1 MAGKADDRGANNA
14 PAQPPSPPRPTSP
27 KVDRDQCD
35 KTREVNQSRDHDHD
49 SHSRYDKTGAS
60 SPTTRDSD
68 DDQPGQPPRKRQRVR
83 LSCLECRRRKL
94 SCDRSMP
101 CERCIRSGTPEICS
115 YETRPGLAPPAK
127 NGLSQGA
134 LSSFES
140 RLSHPPPPPGEY
152 RRDSILSR
160 DNDRIRRLESE
171 VAQLKNLLLAKV
183 GSSSLDGTATLADG
197 SPAEHS
203 KPDYA
208 SEIVP
213 GTPPPRPPNNPE
225 QDNAAEEDELRFFRG
240 KEFKT
245 RYFGPHNAYMAFSEL
260 TSLYPFMK
268 ETADEWLSPLH
279 IPKNKDRNQRKLDRE
294 RKAQEPDPTLEALL
308 PTKQETDILVEVYL
322 EQFEQVYRIIHTPT
336 FRKSYARFWDPM
348 LPRTASFTALVLVMI
363 SVSCCLHG
371 NTSGTLVGSVSHA
384 HYMAEKWT
392 NACENWH
399 RNQSEKHRKLIHL
412 QIACLIH
419 LSKRVN
425 ILKKKRFWKSAG
437 ALVQDGISV
446 GLHRDP
452 GHVSDK
458 ISVYNQEMRRR
469 LWATIQEFDLQASFD
484 HGLPSLLSSLHFD
497 ITPPRNID
505 DEEFDEDVKS
515 LPKSKPPN
523 VYTFSSFQHL
533 SRQSLPLRLELS
545 RVLTGSP
552 EELDYERV
560 IRYTNEITQEIDSLP
575 SWDLMAAPT
584 LGPGAAPGSSLSSQI
599 SVSSR
604 RPLLAYTLL
613 HIQLRQYI
621 IPLHQ
626 PYLRLRKTNSKYQYS
641 EIVYY
646 NAARDMVLLHDKL
659 TEQGVRTL
667 SFLRED
673 ALTLSINLCSVTMLQ
688 PRGSTNM
695 VMVNSEHTLRLL
707 EKCLAM
713 KEDRVLRCGNHEPW
727 AYSIMCAAYGLLEA
741 HLGVKTAEVAKAGA
755 AERFVNLHYRL
766 VKGENPPASSMQS
779 ILSNRAA
786 LQQPQNYE
794 GRERQKSITP
804 FAIPSSQGSAMNGVH
819 PGEAPPTPWWLNPVV
834 DPSIPALP
842 QSSFN
847 PEFNLENLGLNLN
860 DLWSDATL
868 GFSN

>member
-1 MAGKADDRGANNA
+1 MPDLAGTRGGDGAGA
-14 PAQPPSPPRPTSP
+14 PPPTSP
-27 KVDRDQCD
+27 RHAGGLDEGDEHGRDPSHDR
-35 KTREVNQSRDHDHD
+35 
-49 SHSRYDKTGAS
+49 TGAS
-60 SPTTRDSD
+60 SPVTREGDNSD
-68 DDQPGQPPRKRQRVR
+68 DEQQPGKPPRKRQRVR

-94 SCDRSMP
+94 SCDRNFP
-101 CERCIRSGTPEICS
+101 CERCIKSGTADRCT

-134 LSSFES
+134 LATIES
-140 RLSHPPPPPGEY
+140 RLSYTPGPADF
-152 RRDSILSR
+152 RRDSPR

-171 VAQLKNLLLAKV
+171 VAQLKSLLTK
-183 GSSSLDGTATLADG
+183 GGSLDGSTTLTDG
-197 SPAEHS
+197 SPAYVKGDH
-203 KPDYA
+203 PD
-208 SEIVP
+208 IVP
-213 GTPPPRPPNNPE
+213 GTPPRQSPRPFNPE

-245 RYFGPHNAYMAFSEL
+245 RYYGPHNACMAFSEL
-260 TSLYPFMK
+260 TGLCPFMK
-268 ETADEWLSPLH
+268 ETAEEWLSPLRVD
-279 IPKNKDRNQRKLDRE
+279 KNKDRNQRKLDRE
-294 RKAQEPDPTLEALL
+294 RRALEPDRELEAML
-308 PTKQETDILVEVYL
+308 PTRSETDILVEVYL
-322 EQFEQVYRIIHTPT
+322 DQFEQVHRIVHIPT
-336 FRKSYARFWDPM
+336 FRKQYSRFWDPTQ
-348 LPRTASFTALVLVMI
+348 PRTAAFTALVLAMI
-363 SVSCCLHG
+363 AVSCCLHG
-371 NTSGTLVGSVSHA
+371 NTSGMLVGSVSHA
-384 HYMAEKWT
+384 HRTAEKWT
-392 NACENWH
+392 NTVEEWH
-399 RNQSEKHRKLIHL
+399 RRQSEKHRKLIHL
-412 QIACLIH
+412 QILCMLY

-452 GHVSDK
+452 SHISEK

-469 LWATIQEFDLQASFD
+469 LWSTIQEFDLQASFD
-484 HGLPSLLSSLHFD
+484 HGLPSLLSTLHFD
-497 ITPPRNID
+497 ASPPRNIND
-505 DEEFDEDVKS
+505 DEFAENSTS
-515 LPKSKPPN
+515 LPPSKPTS
-523 VYTFSSFQHL
+523 VHTFCSFQNL

-545 RVLTGSP
+545 RVLTGAP

-560 IRYTNEITQEIDSLP
+560 IRYTNDITQEIDALP
-575 SWDLMAAPT
+575 SWDLSMGKGNSAAN
-584 LGPGAAPGSSLSSQI
+584 
-599 SVSSR
+599 R
-604 RPLLAYTLL
+604 KPLLAYTLL

-713 KEDRVLRCGNHEPW
+713 KEDRILRCGNHEPW

-741 HLGVKTAEVAKAGA
+741 HLGIKTSEVAKAGA
-755 AERFVNLHYRL
+755 AERFVNMHYRL

-779 ILSNRAA
+779 VYSARGMAPFEVA
-786 LQQPQNYE
+786 P
-794 GRERQKSITP
+794 ERQKSMTP
-804 FAIPSSQGSAMNGVH
+804 FAIPSSQGSAMHGMN
-819 PGEAPPTPWWLNPVV
+819 PGDAPPTPWWLNPV
-834 DPSIPALP
+834 DPSLAALQQPPYNPAD
-842 QSSFN
+842 
-847 PEFNLENLGLNLN
+847 FNLDNLGLDLGG
-860 DLWSDATL
+860 LWSDATL
-868 GFSN
+868 GFQ